1 MGSFLFRLIHVDLSF
16 NQLKR
21 LPEELSNLEELET
34 LLLSQNQLVE
44 LPDSIVLLSKYVVTH
59 GNSLPFLS
67 FPSCSLYLL
76 RK

>member
-1 MGSFLFRLIHVDLSF
+1 VFVRAATVGYRLIHVDLSF

-44 LPDSIVLLSKYVVTH
+44 LPDSIVLLCKYVI
-59 GNSLPFLS
+59 NAS
-67 FPSCSLYLL
+67 
-76 RK
+76 